1 MIYTEATRRAMK
13 IMYRQHQGQVDKS
26 GVPYVFHPWHVAEQM
41 SDEDEVIC
49 ALLHDVAED
58 TDMTL
63 DEIRQEGGFSDTVM
77 EALRLLTHEK
87 GISYNDY
94 IHRLALN
101 PIARHVKIADLTHNM
116 DYSRLKVVTQEDRE
130 RHKKYQRSINYLKSI
145 DDMDPEYWYAAEI

>member
-1 MIYTEATRRAMK
+1 MK
-13 IMYRQHQGQVDKS
+13 IMYRQHRDQVDKS

-41 SDEDEVIC
+41 TEEDETVC

-63 DEIRQEGGFSDTVM
+63 DDIRREGGFSDRVM
-77 EALRLLTHEK
+77 EALRLLTHED
-87 GISYNDY
+87 GLSYHDY
-94 IHRLALN
+94 IHRLAAN
-101 PIARHVKIADLTHNM
+101 PTARHVKIADLEHNM

-145 DDMDPEYWYAAEI
+145 DDEAPLYDYAAEN